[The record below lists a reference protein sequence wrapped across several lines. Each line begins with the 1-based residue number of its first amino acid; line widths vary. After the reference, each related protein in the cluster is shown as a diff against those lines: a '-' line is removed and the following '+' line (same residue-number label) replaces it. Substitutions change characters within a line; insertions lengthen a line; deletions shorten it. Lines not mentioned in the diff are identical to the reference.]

1 MTDPLEIIAK
11 AKYEAWRA
19 RTGSELPWEECHELT
34 RAELKN
40 DQRLALLALAE
51 AELPEEVSKTGR
63 ETLLAY
69 GNGSDDMF
77 RAMLRSIANGK
88 TE

>member
-1 MTDPLEIIAK
+1 MNDPLEIMAK
-11 AKYEAWRA
+11 AAWELYG
-19 RTGSELPWEECHELT
+19 GSTWEEISVADPEKRRQT
-34 RAELKN
+34 VEFVRA
-40 DQRLALLALAE
+40 ALLALAE